1 MTQHVVAANRY
12 YTRYSGFSVLLV
24 IRGGFAVDR
33 VKSTR
38 IYASD
43 AEEGKKPEVELDV
56 FSLI

>member
-33 VKSTR
+33 ANSTG

-56 FSLI
+56 F